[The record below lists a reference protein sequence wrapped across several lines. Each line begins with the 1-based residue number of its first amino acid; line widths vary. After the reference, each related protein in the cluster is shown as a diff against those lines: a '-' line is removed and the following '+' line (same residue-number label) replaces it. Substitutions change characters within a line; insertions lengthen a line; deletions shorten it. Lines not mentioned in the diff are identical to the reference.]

1 MSVAASSVVDATSLR
16 LRFDNLANTAAALEA
31 EGVPFPIA
39 QVRDT
44 YERAVQIGDLQ
55 HAALVIRRGEVLCER
70 TQRDWSWV
78 RELLLR
84 ADETRELAVSIG
96 VDVQHLD
103 SRVGNPRAQLR
114 AALLSGGALER
125 AAASASLALAVLDDT
140 IPKFCVQEARNLGEA
155 IRDARNRGEDVR
167 DAAVQFQRFLASTDF
182 GHVTEMAQA
191 FLEVRHAVARIPRAP
206 AVPVWDASE
215 EAEILDE
222 ARNLARRLHRIK
234 RRARDAQS
242 AARLASEV
250 RAALSEDRRFGTPE
264 EEIEELWNEVD
275 RLTKERSAVAGEP
288 EVASTSSPPEDV
300 EVEEA
305 EEPQPVVQ
313 TRSARSSR
321 GSSGSGRTTRP

>member
-1 MSVAASSVVDATSLR
+1 MVAAAMPDP
-16 LRFDNLANTAAALEA
+16 AALGSRLDRLTQTAVGLQA
-31 EGVPFPIA
+31 EGVPFPID
-39 QVRDT
+39 QVRET
-44 YERAVQIGDLQ
+44 YERAVQMGDVPQ
-55 HAALVIRRGEVLCER
+55 AALVIRRAEVLCER

-140 IPKFCVQEARNLGEA
+140 IPKFCIQEVRSLGEA

-167 DAAVQFQRFLASTDF
+167 DAAVQFQRFLAATDF
-182 GHVTEMAQA
+182 GHVTELAHA
-191 FLEVRHAVARIPRAP
+191 FLDVRRAVARIPRAP
-206 AVPVWDASE
+206 AVPVWDSSE
-215 EAEILDE
+215 EEEILDE

-275 RLTKERSAVAGEP
+275 RLTKVRSARA
-288 EVASTSSPPEDV
+288 
-300 EVEEA
+300 EEA
-305 EEPQPVVQ
+305 EPNVPEPPADKPEAEEVDPPPVVQ
-313 TRSARSSR
+313 TRSSRSARSS
-321 GSSGSGRTTRP
+321 SGPARTSRP